1 MKKFKL
7 LALLGTVIALG
18 GSLIGAGTAMAAE
31 SMVKTEAA
39 ITYSA
44 KKGETFLL
52 DITTIDWPT
61 DSAKLYLYL
70 NNKNSDTG
78 AKQILLTRHSKF
90 TNFFTGTLDADFQFS
105 YMKAVRKNSNGSSVW
120 NHTGYKSLDISNP
133 FGIRLY
139 HNNNNDW
146 NFGYIFGNPSLPGSM
161 NSWSTSDSD
170 YTFNNYENNEITKEF
185 SKDAEFKIAFND
197 SWDYSWGAGMFAD
210 GTNITGSGGNNG
222 KVAVPG
228 DYRIGFNENKL
239 PEVVKFDSK
248 DATFT
253 PGTPIYLDLNGD
265 VVKDTTN
272 NKNWSSDDPS
282 IELIFSNSVN
292 SKKTSSVTMTKVEGA
307 GYLLYEAVI
316 PGSTEK
322 WHTVTAKRTVSDGGN
337 SFYYFYSNADKTA
350 QNNVLKLSDWD
361 IGALDYVRTSNDR
374 VNYFANYIFE
384 LTDVFCTE
392 ELKNVNTKSTFEDA
406 WPKLMSQFNSMHT
419 DSKTLFVN
427 ALSDDKGTTLEHAAK
442 RYDVIVGEYGLDN
455 FANREIVSEARLLG
469 KLNISDNST
478 MIIVVASISLLVIAG
493 VAFIYYRK
501 RRQVQ

>member
-18 GSLIGAGTAMAAE
+18 GSLIGAGTAMAAD

-39 ITYSA
+39 TTYSA

-52 DITTIDWPT
+52 DITNIDWPT
-61 DSAKLYLYL
+61 ASAKLYLYL
-70 NNKNSDTG
+70 NKQNNDTG
-78 AKQILLTRHSKF
+78 AKQISLTRHSAF
-90 TNFFTGTLDADFQFS
+90 TNFFTGTLDADFEFS
-105 YMKAVRKNSNGSSVW
+105 YMKAVRISSDGSTVW
-120 NHTGYKSLDISNP
+120 DTTGYKTLGITKP
-133 FGIRLY
+133 FGIRLS
-139 HNNNNDW
+139 DW
-146 NFGYIFGNPSLPGSM
+146 KAGEIFGNPSLPGTM
-161 NSWSTSDSD
+161 NGWDTGNTE
-170 YTFNNYENNEITKEF
+170 YTFANYENNEITKEF
-185 SKDAEFKIAFND
+185 SKDDEFKITFND
-197 SWDYSWGAGMFAD
+197 SWAYSWGAGMFAD

-222 KVAVPG
+222 IVAVAG

-337 SFYYFYSNADKTA
+337 SFYYYYCNADKTA
-350 QNNVLKLSDWD
+350 QKNVLKLYDWNV
-361 IGALDYVRTSNDR
+361 GALDYARTSNDR
-374 VNYFANYIFE
+374 VKYFANYIFE

-406 WPKLMSQFNSMHT
+406 WPKLKSQFNSMYT

-427 ALSDDKGTTLEHAAK
+427 ASSDDKGTTLEHAAK